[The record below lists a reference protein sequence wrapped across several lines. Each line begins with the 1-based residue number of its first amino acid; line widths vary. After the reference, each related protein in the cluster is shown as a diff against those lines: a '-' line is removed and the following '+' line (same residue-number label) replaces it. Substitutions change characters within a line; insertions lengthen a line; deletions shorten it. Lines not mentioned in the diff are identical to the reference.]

1 MQNSMRSVRPES
13 SFVARLEQLANRIR
27 REMHGF
33 ETLKDCQKENHT
45 RIKRLRR
52 VGKLP
57 GKQVCLNLAEKLE
70 NCQPEQ
76 QCGSMACMACQRT
89 RRLNFVGKWL
99 PYLRANP
106 EYSMVTLIF
115 YEEMLADRQL
125 LGWKQAALKE
135 RLRKQLVRIGFNKPI
150 FGGFEMD
157 YHFYT
162 HQPEASHWMPHF
174 HLLMPREPEKL
185 QRLRKYMLREQNQS
199 VRKGRKNRPM
209 REDKVIHPLEVL
221 TYCVAGMWQEK
232 VWFLY
237 QDETLKSQKKLRR
250 IRCDKIFS
258 KSLVVLDRMGESA
271 LNFSVNVQKK

>member
-1 MQNSMRSVRPES
+1 MQHSMRPVRPDS
-13 SFVARLEQLANRIR
+13 LSIVRLERLANRIR
-27 REMHGF
+27 RGMPGF
-33 ETLKDCQKENHT
+33 ETPNDCRNENSI
-45 RIKRLRR
+45 RIRILRK
-52 VGKLP
+52 VGDLP
-57 GKQVCLNLAEKLE
+57 GKQVCLKLADKLE

-76 QCGSMACMACQRT
+76 RCGSMACMVCQRT
-89 RRLNFVGKWL
+89 RRLNFVHKWL
-99 PYLRANP
+99 PLLRAGPN
-106 EYSMVTLIF
+106 YSMVTLIF

-125 LGWKQAALKE
+125 LGWKLAALKE
-135 RLRKQLVRIGFNKPI
+135 RLRKQLGRIGFNKPI

-157 YHFYT
+157 YHLYT

-174 HLLMPREPEKL
+174 HLLVPSEPEKL
-185 QRLRKYMLREQNQS
+185 QRLREYMLREKNQS

-209 REDKVIHPLEVL
+209 REDKVVHPQEVL

-250 IRCDKIFS
+250 IRSDKVFA
-258 KSLVVLDRMGESA
+258 KSLVVLDRMGESV